1 MTSIITGDIIAS
13 RRTDNI
19 TDWLKPLKAALK
31 AFGKEP
37 RHWEIYRGDSFQL
50 EVPGLQDTLYTAI
63 KLRADL
69 QSSAGVHLRMGIGIG
84 EKTYSATKIT
94 ESNGDAFVRSG
105 DSFDQLQKQT
115 IMFKTPWP
123 ELDEEINLY
132 LALALLTIDHWSKQS
147 AEAFQLQLASEN
159 ITQKEIARKLNITQ
173 GRVSERLKRAGS
185 DELLRMLDR
194 YQTLIKRYA
203 P

>member
-1 MTSIITGDIIAS
+1 
-13 RRTDNI
+13 
-19 TDWLKPLKAALK
+19 
-31 AFGKEP
+31 
-37 RHWEIYRGDSFQL
+37 
-50 EVPGLQDTLYTAI
+50 
-63 KLRADL
+63 
-69 QSSAGVHLRMGIGIG
+69 MGIGIG

-115 IMFKTPWP
+115 IMFKSPWP